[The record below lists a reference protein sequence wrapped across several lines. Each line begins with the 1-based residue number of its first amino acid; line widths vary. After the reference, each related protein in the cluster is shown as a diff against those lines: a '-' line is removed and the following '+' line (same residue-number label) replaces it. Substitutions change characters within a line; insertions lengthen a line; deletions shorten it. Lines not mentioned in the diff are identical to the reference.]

1 MIPTAQRLPQEWLQ
15 THRWHA
21 WKMFDG
27 QKVPINSFG
36 RKADHVAIR
45 CNYDEAAAIAEK
57 HGGGVGYS
65 IDNET
70 DGTDIVF
77 IDLDGCVAESG
88 GPKEWAL
95 PIVMKFGRT
104 YSQFSISGT
113 GMHIFCTGRFPGL
126 LRKVGLEGDHHNIQ
140 IFDSKRFAAM
150 VGSSSPEPVLEMQEQ
165 LNWLAGYLQTL
176 KAEQLA
182 LMGSTVPPEVK
193 QATQSIGLRM
203 PGDWD
208 LVRARAAG
216 YLRKI
221 PPAKTGQSG
230 GTRTLETVMKVLTS
244 FDLNQSEAFEVVKE
258 WNQACDPPWTDEDLM
273 RKISEADKIAGQ
285 RGTLLSVDS
294 RPQLNSWKEGEPFPE
309 VRMSALGHS
318 QMQPFP
324 FGEMPPPFGEIAIKA
339 AESIR
344 THPDLLAVSMLA
356 VLGAAIG
363 RSRTVKIRPGWISW
377 PSAWYALVSPIGF
390 GKSPSIGF
398 AERELKRIDAALV
411 AQSQAALDTWVNECE
426 CMPKGEAK
434 PPKPPMLRIRMRS
447 GTLPALIESHR
458 QNELGIFYSPD
469 ELNSW
474 LSGMGEFSKGGNSDR
489 PNWLSARTGGDL
501 SQDRISGGLRYV
513 PQSAVTIIGGLP
525 PAMLGEFIGGPGD
538 GLVERLMF
546 AYPDHITRP
555 DPPALDSDDTELCPE
570 WDSIVRRMYNFRIGQ
585 DGEFLSEP
593 IQLNL
598 AGDKG
603 AAEAFHR
610 IECKMNSLINED
622 PESALAGF
630 YSKIPYDIA
639 SWAMTL
645 ALLEVVT
652 SDAWPNINPVI
663 LAEHV
668 NAAGAIAEYF
678 LACAAKVLEMGGGL
692 NRSDRRVL
700 RRIARDRTEFIDA
713 RWINSTFSGRSRP
726 QAEAIKAMLMRLSEA
741 QVLVGSKDGVY
752 QVNPHTWE
760 LRV

>member
-15 THRWHA
+15 TQRWHA
-21 WKMFDG
+21 WKLFDG
-27 QKVPINSFG
+27 SKVPINRLG
-36 RKADHVAIR
+36 KKADHVAIR
-45 CNYDEAAAIAEK
+45 CTYDEAAAIAVK

-88 GPKEWAL
+88 MPEPWAK
-95 PIVMKFGRT
+95 PIVMRFAGT
-104 YSQFSISGT
+104 YSQFSISGR
-113 GMHIFCTGRFPGL
+113 GLHIFCRGRFPGSL
-126 LRKVGLEGDHHNIQ
+126 KKVDLDGDHTNVQ
-140 IFDSKRFAAM
+140 IFDTKRFGAM
-150 VGSSSPEPVLEMQEQ
+150 TGSLEPEPVLEMQSE
-165 LNWLAGYLQTL
+165 LDWLAGYLQTL
-176 KAEQLA
+176 KAEQSA
-182 LMGSTVPPEVK
+182 LKGSNVLPELK
-193 QATQSIGLRM
+193 FPSGQSHARM
-203 PGDWD
+203 PGDSST
-208 LVRARAAG
+208 VKARAAG
-216 YLRKI
+216 YLRGV
-221 PPAKTGQSG
+221 PRTNAGDFQ
-230 GTRTLETVMKVLTS
+230 GTRTLEAALKVLTC
-244 FDLNQSEAFEVVKE
+244 FDLTDDEAIEVLGE
-258 WNQACDPPWTDEDLM
+258 WNQQCNPPYPADKLE
-273 RKISEADKIAGQ
+273 RKIAEANKIAGP
-285 RGTLLSVDS
+285 RGTLLGIDN
-294 RPQLNSWKEGEPFPE
+294 RPPADPFETCQPFPE
-309 VRMSALGHS
+309 IRLSMLGHS
-318 QMQPFP
+318 ELQPFP
-324 FGEMPPPFGEIAIKA
+324 LDEMPPPFGEIAIKA

-356 VLGAAIG
+356 VLGSAVG
-363 RSRTVKIRPGWISW
+363 RSVNVKIRPGWISW
-377 PSAWYALVSPIGF
+377 PSVWYGLVSPVGF
-390 GKSPSIGF
+390 GKSPAIGF

-411 AQSQAALDTWVNECE
+411 AQSQAACDAWTNECE
-426 CMPKGEAK
+426 CMGKGEVK
-434 PPKPPMLRIRMRS
+434 PPKPPMLRVRMRS
-447 GTLPALIESHR
+447 GTLAALIESHR
-458 QNELGIFYSPD
+458 QNELGLLYSPD
-469 ELNSW
+469 ELTSW

-513 PQSAVTIIGGLP
+513 PQSAVTILGGLP
-525 PAMLGEFIGGPGD
+525 PAMLGEFVGGPGD

-546 AYPDHITRP
+546 AFPDHITRP
-555 DPPALDSDDTELCPE
+555 DPPALDTEEGELCAG

-663 LAEHV
+663 LATHV
-668 NAAGAIAEYF
+668 NCAGAIAEYF
-678 LACAAKVLEMGGGL
+678 LACAAKVLELGGGL

-700 RRIARDRTEFIDA
+700 RRIARDKTESIDA
-713 RWINSTFSGRSRP
+713 KWINSTFSGRSRP

-752 QVNPHTWE
+752 QVNPHAWE

>member
-27 QKVPINSFG
+27 QKIPINSSG
-36 RKADHVAIR
+36 KKADHVSIR
-45 CNYDEAAAIAEK
+45 CNYDEAAAIAVK

-77 IDLDGCVAESG
+77 IDLDGCRDDSG
-88 GPKEWAL
+88 GPRDWAV
-95 PIVMKFGRT
+95 PILIKFGGT
-104 YSQFSISGT
+104 FFQFSISGT
-113 GMHIFCTGRFPGL
+113 GMHIFCRGRFPGSL
-126 LRKVGLEGDHHNIQ
+126 KKVDLEGVHCNIQ
-140 IFDSKRFAAM
+140 IFDTRRFAAM
-150 VGSSSPEPVLEMQEQ
+150 TGSLEPEPILEMQEQ
-165 LNWLAGYLQTL
+165 LNWLAGHLQSL

-193 QATQSIGLRM
+193 QATQSIGLRV
-203 PGDWD
+203 PGDSEK
-208 LVRARAAG
+208 VKTRAAG
-216 YLRKI
+216 YLRQV
-221 PPAKTGQSG
+221 PPTAQGDFQ
-230 GTRTLETVMKVLTS
+230 GTKTLEAALKVLTC
-244 FDLNQSEAFEVVKE
+244 FDLSDDEAYEVLGE
-258 WNQACDPPWTDEDLM
+258 WNQQCNPPYPLAKLA
-273 RKISEADKIAGQ
+273 RKIAEANKIAGP
-285 RGTLLSVDS
+285 RGTLLGIDN
-294 RPQLNSWKEGEPFPE
+294 RPPADPFETCQPFPE
-309 VRMSALGHS
+309 IRLSMLGHS
-318 QMQPFP
+318 ELQPFP
-324 FGEMPPPFGEIAIKA
+324 LDQMPPPFGEIAIKA

-356 VLGAAIG
+356 ILGSAVG
-363 RSRTVKIRPGWISW
+363 RSRTVKIRPGWLSW
-377 PSAWYALVSPIGF
+377 PSTWYALVSPSGF
-390 GKSPSIGF
+390 GKSPAIGF

-411 AQSQAALDTWVNECE
+411 AQSQAACDAWTNECDS
-426 CMPKGEAK
+426 MGKGEVK
-434 PPKPPMLRIRMRS
+434 PPKPPMRRVRLRS
-447 GTLPALIESHR
+447 ATLAALIESHR
-458 QNELGIFYSPD
+458 QNELGILYSPD

-513 PQSAVTIIGGLP
+513 PQSSVTVIGGLP

-555 DPPALDSDDTELCPE
+555 DPPSLDLDEGELCPE

-598 AGDKG
+598 AGDQA

-610 IECKMNSLINED
+610 LECKMNSLINED

-663 LAEHV
+663 LSEHV
-668 NAAGAIAEYF
+668 NAASAIAEYF
-678 LACAAKVLEMGGGL
+678 LACAAKVLELGGGL

-700 RRIARDRTEFIDA
+700 RRIARDKTESIDA
-713 RWINSTFSGRSRP
+713 KWINSTFSGRSRP
-726 QAEAIKAMLMRLSEA
+726 QPEAIKSMLMRLSEA
-741 QVLVGSKDGVY
+741 QVLLGSRDGVY
-752 QVNPHTWE
+752 QVNPHAWE

>member
-15 THRWHA
+15 TDRWHA

-27 QKVPINSFG
+27 SKVPINRLG
-36 RKADHVAIR
+36 KRADHVAIR
-45 CNYDEAAAIAEK
+45 CNYDEAAAIAAK

-65 IDNET
+65 VDNAT

-77 IDLDGCVAESG
+77 LDLDGCIAESG

-95 PIVMKFGRT
+95 PIVMRFGRT
-104 YSQFSISGT
+104 FTQFSISGT
-113 GMHIFCTGRFPGL
+113 GMHIFCKGRFPGSL
-126 LRKVGLEGDHHNIQ
+126 KKVDLDGDHHNIQ

-150 VGSSSPEPVLEMQEQ
+150 VGSSEPEPVRELQAE
-165 LNWLAGYLQTL
+165 LDWLAGYLQTL
-176 KAEQLA
+176 KAERSPVKGSNVPQL
-182 LMGSTVPPEVK
+182 VK
-193 QATQSIGLRM
+193 PITQPVGLRM

-273 RKISEADKIAGQ
+273 RKISEADKIAGP
-285 RGTLLSVDS
+285 RGTLLGIDI
-294 RPQLNSWKEGEPFPE
+294 RPHANSFDTCQPFPE

-318 QMQPFP
+318 QLQPFP
-324 FGEMPPPFGEIAIKA
+324 LDQMPPPFGEIAVKA

-356 VLGAAIG
+356 VLGAAVG

-377 PSAWYALVSPIGF
+377 PSVWYGLVSPVGF
-390 GKSPSIGF
+390 GKSPSISF
-398 AERELKRIDAALV
+398 AEREMKRIDAALV
-411 AQSQAALDTWVNECE
+411 AQSQAALDSWVNGCDS
-426 CMPKGEAK
+426 MGKGEVK
-434 PPKPPMLRIRMRS
+434 PPKPPMLRVRLRS
-447 GTLPALIESHR
+447 ATLAALIESHR
-458 QNELGIFYSPD
+458 QNELGILYSPD
-469 ELNSW
+469 ELTGW
-474 LSGMGEFSKGGNSDR
+474 LTGMGEFSKGGNSDR
-489 PNWLSARTGGDL
+489 ANWLSARTGGDL
-501 SQDRISGGLRYV
+501 SQDRISGGLRHV
-513 PQSAVTIIGGLP
+513 PVSAITIVAGLP
-525 PAMLGEFIGGPGD
+525 PSMLGEFIGGPGD

-555 DPPALDSDDTELCPE
+555 DPPALDSDDTELCPF
-570 WDSIVRRMYNFRIGQ
+570 WDAIVRRMYNFRIGQ

-610 IECKMNSLINED
+610 IECRMNSLINED

-639 SWAMTL
+639 SWAMTIC
-645 ALLEVVT
+645 LLEVVT
-652 SDAWPNINPVI
+652 SDAWPNVNPVI

-700 RRIARDRTEFIDA
+700 RRIARDRTESIDA
-713 RWINSTFSGRSRP
+713 KWINSTFSGRSRP
-726 QAEAIKAMLMRLSEA
+726 QAEAIKALLMRLSEA

-752 QVNPHTWE
+752 QVNPNAWE